1 MFDISSV
8 GLIDQATVELNDAA
22 GRPLFN
28 DRGERCSI
36 TLFGPPSKEYQQ
48 AKSNLYRRMVN
59 RQIDGDNVLASI
71 SPEEQQEMYAE
82 FLASCTVSFNGFD
95 YKGGQDF
102 KAAYGDPALEF
113 VFDQV
118 KTFVD
123 SKANFTKGSDKT

>member
-8 GLIDQATVELNDAA
+8 GLIDQATVELSDAA

-28 DRGERCSI
+28 NDGARCSI
-36 TLFGPPSKEYQQ
+36 TLYGPPSKEYQK
-48 AKSNLYRRMVN
+48 AKSDLYRRMVN
-59 RQIDGDNVLASI
+59 RQIEGDNVLASI

-82 FLASCTVSFNGFD
+82 FLASCTVSFDGFE

-102 KAAYGDPALEF
+102 KAAYSDPALEF

-118 KTFVD
+118 KAFVD